1 MDSDSEKRAP
11 LILALDTATDHP
23 SAALLQGV
31 RPLVTRS
38 LSREEQT
45 SATLMETL
53 RSLFDE
59 AGGSI
64 REVDLYAVVNGPGSF
79 TGLRVGLATV
89 KGLAMVHPRPVAAVT
104 SLEATALLAGT
115 SRFTCVLLNGR
126 RNEVFTQAFAVEK
139 EFVTPLD
146 VPLAVPIDE
155 RLKQVLPQP
164 DVLFAGDAV
173 SLYRADIEREAQAR
187 GMMVAESGESR
198 TGVFQIY
205 TGSLLL
211 AEAAARLA
219 LRYRDTGRLGDGSAL
234 DACYVRSTDEQLK
247 LKRAFSPA

>member
-1 MDSDSEKRAP
+1 
-11 LILALDTATDHP
+11 
-23 SAALLQGV
+23 
-31 RPLVTRS
+31 
-38 LSREEQT
+38 
-45 SATLMETL
+45 METL

-126 RNEVFTQAFAVEK
+126 RNEVFTQAFAVEE

-146 VPLAVPIDE
+146 VPLAVSIDE
-155 RLKQVLPQP
+155 RLAQIMPQP

-173 SLYRADIEREAQAR
+173 SLYRTDIERKAQAR
-187 GMMVAESGESR
+187 SMMIAEPGESR
-198 TGVFQIY
+198 RGVFQIY

-219 LRYRDTGRLGDGSAL
+219 LRYKDTGRLGDGPSL
-234 DACYVRSTDEQLK
+234 GACYVRSTDEQLR